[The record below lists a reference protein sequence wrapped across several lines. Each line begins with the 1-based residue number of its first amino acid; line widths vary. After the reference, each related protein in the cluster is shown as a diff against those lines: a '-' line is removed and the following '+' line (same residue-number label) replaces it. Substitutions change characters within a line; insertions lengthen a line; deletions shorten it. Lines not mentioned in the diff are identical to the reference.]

1 MASQSSSYPPS
12 SSSSSSSSSY
22 SQTSPLN
29 IILTVTRFIVFVL
42 LLISIITLFTT
53 GGLIKSYTIGIFLF
67 LTIVSICG
75 YNNIA
80 NLGIFQNINF
90 LMLLWCLPI
99 IIMLVIYR
107 KDFSDKSKDITDSL
121 SIILTVLLGLNFTL
135 DSILHF
141 LGEVVK
147 WVLRLSNII
156 LPVIIG
162 LILATIILG
171 VVFYWDKISTN
182 VKLGFVLLIVLG
194 FIFLSNA
201 ENIIAYIS
209 TNIISL
215 GINLIVIAAFI
226 IINYFLYKFTD
237 NGLVANIFQILSLL
251 FLARWIYLYS
261 FKFYGSSGL
270 KTFTDTILPDG
281 TQKNPAN
288 AFLYY
293 LTDINFYC
301 DAIKSLFSGVI
312 KYFLLSIFLFY
323 VVFTFYIYYKNSFEF
338 LTTYKTLSLFGFI
351 IVGILLLILTI
362 YSLFGSSSVKE
373 TGPYMELI
381 SKIGISFVGIAIA
394 FGLIIYAL
402 TKIMLI
408 PSTVDQIITIIN
420 FMLLMG
426 LIALILSIFNFNTSS
441 SLVTS
446 GNTGLGF
453 IFNFIMK
460 IILYIPCL
468 IIDCSNILKEQLQ
481 LAKKEYTVVI
491 ILIIELLLIASR
503 FVIPKVFNKIVTSN
517 GYVLTNK
524 VYPLEIKNHIPIPE
538 SMKRQSKNIQY
549 SISCWVYIHP
559 VPTNTNEAYIEN
571 TSLVNC
577 GNVPNI
583 MFNAE
588 KGSIVCMIDTVDANG
603 GKKQI
608 LVPNTKSSKEL
619 KIIYSR
625 WNNIFINF
633 IEGGMDIFMNGDLVI
648 SEPNIIPYQGPN
660 GINIGSS
667 PGIYGEM
674 CNLVYYKS
682 PLLAQNIKLLYESM
696 KDMNPPVTI

>member
-1 MASQSSSYPPS
+1 MDSQSSSYPPS
-12 SSSSSSSSSY
+12 SSSSSSSS
-22 SQTSPLN
+22 PLN
-29 IILTVTRFIVFVL
+29 IILNVTRFIVFVL

-67 LTIVSICG
+67 LLIVSICG
-75 YNNIA
+75 YKNIA

-107 KDFSDKSKDITDSL
+107 KNFSDKSRDITDPL
-121 SIILTVLLGLNFTL
+121 SIVLTILLGLNFTL

-147 WVLRLSNII
+147 WVLRLSNVL
-156 LPVIIG
+156 LPIIIG

-171 VVFYWDKISTN
+171 VVFYWDKISTT
-182 VKLGFVLLIVLG
+182 VKLGFVALIVLG

-201 ENIIAYIS
+201 ENIIAYVT

-215 GINLIVIAAFI
+215 GINLIVISAFI
-226 IINYFLYKFTD
+226 IINYFLYKFTE
-237 NGLVANIFQILSLL
+237 NGLVSNVFQILSLL

-270 KTFTDTILPDG
+270 KTFTDTISPDG
-281 TQKNPAN
+281 VAKKASNS
-288 AFLYY
+288 FLYY

-312 KYFLLSIFLFY
+312 KYFLLAIFLFY
-323 VVFTFYIYYKNSFEF
+323 VIFTFYIYYKNSFEF

-351 IVGILLLILTI
+351 IIGVLLLILTI
-362 YSLFGSSSVKE
+362 YSLFGGSSVKE
-373 TGPYMELI
+373 TGPYIELI
-381 SKIGISFVGIAIA
+381 SKIGISFVGIATA

-402 TKIMLI
+402 SKIMLI

-468 IIDCSNILKEQLQ
+468 IIDCSNILKEQFQ

-503 FVIPKVFNKIVTSN
+503 FLIPRVFNKIVTSN
-517 GYVLTNK
+517 GYVITDK
-524 VYPLEIKNHIPIPE
+524 VYPLERKNHIRIPE
-538 SMKRQSKNIQY
+538 GIKRKSKNIQY

-588 KGSIVCMIDTVDANG
+588 TGNFVCMIDTVDANG
-603 GKKQI
+603 GKKQVV
-608 LVPNTKSSKEL
+608 VPNTKINKEL
-619 KIIYSR
+619 KVIYSR
-625 WNNIFINF
+625 WNNVFINF